1 MLPTLKCQPQPGG
14 LYLKL
19 TSFDGLG
26 TWGIEFSLSKP
37 CISWNDSHRCWYV
50 SSPFRYRRVACQI
63 GGLKA
68 RGGAVVI
75 IGPFPIIFGSDK
87 ESAKILLVLSIIL
100 VGALIAL
107 FLVQGYF

>member
-1 MLPTLKCQPQPGG
+1 MVWGRGESNFP
-14 LYLKL
+14 YLSL
-19 TSFDGLG
+19 VSLG
-26 TWGIEFSLSKP
+26 TILIVAGMFLALFVIVVSLARS
-37 CISWNDSHRCWYV
+37 
-50 SSPFRYRRVACQI
+50 